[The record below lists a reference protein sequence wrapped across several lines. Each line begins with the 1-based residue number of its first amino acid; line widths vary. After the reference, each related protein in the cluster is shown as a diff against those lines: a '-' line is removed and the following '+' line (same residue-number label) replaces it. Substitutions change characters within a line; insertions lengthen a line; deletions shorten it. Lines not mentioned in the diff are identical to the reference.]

1 MKRLSALCLALPLSV
16 IWPAVAS
23 ANIIPTGTTITGL
36 AGGPYTWTYN
46 MQLSSDQ
53 TAVAGPVPPS
63 LSVPQADLS
72 YGAFVT
78 IYDFAGY
85 VAGSCS
91 GPTGWICS
99 VQNVGYT
106 PDDVL
111 PTDNASVPNLTW
123 IKTSGPSETGAP
135 SGVALGAFSAV
146 SIYDSI
152 DLTSYTARAQ
162 KNNGSA
168 AGTTAD
174 NVGTTR
180 APVAPML
187 IPEPGSL
194 ALAGLGLGLL
204 GFGARTRRG

>member
-1 MKRLSALCLALPLSV
+1 MKRLSALCLALIL
-16 IWPAVAS
+16 PAVAS
-23 ANIIPTGTTITGL
+23 ANIIPTGTNITG
-36 AGGPYTWTYN
+36 AGPFTWTYD
-46 MQLSSDQ
+46 MQMSSDQ
-53 TAVAGPVPPS
+53 DAKSGITPPG
-63 LSVPQADLS
+63 LSVPHLDLS

-91 GPTGWICS
+91 GPTGWTCS

-106 PDDVL
+106 PDDTL
-111 PTDNASVPNLTW
+111 PTDSPTLPNLTW
-123 IKTSGPSETGAP
+123 LYTSGATVTGQP
-135 SGVALGAFSAV
+135 SGTSLGTFSAV

-152 DLTSYTARAQ
+152 DLISYAARAE

-168 AGTTAD
+168 AGTVAD

-180 APVAPML
+180 GPVAPQE

-194 ALAGLGLGLL
+194 ALAGMSLAMLGY
-204 GFGARTRRG
+204 ASRKRRV